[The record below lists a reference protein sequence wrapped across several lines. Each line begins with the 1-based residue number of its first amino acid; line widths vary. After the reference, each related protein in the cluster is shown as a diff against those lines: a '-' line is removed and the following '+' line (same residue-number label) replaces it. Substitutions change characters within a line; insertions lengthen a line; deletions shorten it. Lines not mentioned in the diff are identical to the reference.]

1 MPIEENQA
9 SDGGGYSEEYMV
21 TDPTGVY
28 VGMNEDAV
36 YLDPDWEYPEVINLL
51 DDDSGTP
58 FAAGRGNM
66 STVNRSNGYATV
78 RLNSPATFSG
88 SVPFNGNVSGVL
100 PAGTLLRGKDS
111 NNNGVPDLLEK
122 QLKKGR
128 IKF

>member
-58 FAAGRGNM
+58 FARVAGICRP
-66 STVNRSNGYATV
+66 STVATAM
-78 RLNSPATFSG
+78 LP
-88 SVPFNGNVSGVL
+88 SV
-100 PAGTLLRGKDS
+100 
-111 NNNGVPDLLEK
+111 
-122 QLKKGR
+122 
-128 IKF
+128 